1 MAVDQQEQ
9 LQHAERLLK
18 QGKVEDALRQLRM
31 LAKRAPNDM
40 LTLNRVGDLLA
51 RRGRAEE
58 AIRYYAQTGDQFAA
72 GGYHSK
78 AIAIYKKIL
87 RLDSGRTEAR

>member
-40 LTLNRVGDLLA
+40 LTLNRVGVIANRRQFLTEGKSTQLFEMAGYLA
-51 RRGRAEE
+51 ERIARH
-58 AIRYYAQTGDQFAA
+58 IRW
-72 GGYHSK
+72 
-78 AIAIYKKIL
+78 
-87 RLDSGRTEAR
+87 